1 MKIIRR
7 FFECGAAI
15 PLTALFFWWY
25 GSRHGWWSPFLLP
38 GPSAVLKS
46 LANMAYSGELARNTA
61 ASVARVLKGFSLS
74 AAVALLAAFLCGVY
88 APLLRAVSPT
98 VEFLRHIPPMATIPM
113 LILWFGIG
121 EASKLVIIVMSAF
134 FPIFLNAVQGVA
146 RCDSRLLEVA
156 RVFGYSRPRA
166 MLRVVMPS
174 ALPYVLTG
182 MRLGL
187 GYSWRALI
195 AAELVA
201 ASSGLGYM
209 ILDAQ
214 QLSRPDVI
222 MAGILV
228 IGCFGSLMDAV
239 LSRASSRFTSYGRSD
254 YGRTDGVV

>member
-1 MKIIRR
+1 
-7 FFECGAAI
+7 
-15 PLTALFFWWY
+15 
-25 GSRHGWWSPFLLP
+25 
-38 GPSAVLKS
+38 
-46 LANMAYSGELARNTA
+46 
-61 ASVARVLKGFSLS
+61 
-74 AAVALLAAFLCGVY
+74 
-88 APLLRAVSPT
+88 
-98 VEFLRHIPPMATIPM
+98 
-113 LILWFGIG
+113 
-121 EASKLVIIVMSAF
+121 
-134 FPIFLNAVQGVA
+134 
-146 RCDSRLLEVA
+146 
-156 RVFGYSRPRA
+156 
-166 MLRVVMPS
+166 
-174 ALPYVLTG
+174 